1 MEYSFK
7 ELYDVV
13 LKATYPIEIGKR
25 KIQTGEVISSFDS
38 IQIADLRENKVIN
51 TASGGF
57 DNRGYVFW
65 ENTKGLDLIF
75 AQGVFSQE
83 QFALMNNANL
93 ISKENEHLLV
103 HKRVVKET
111 DENGD
116 RTIDSVMAQNVYDA
130 LTTKGYRVFFSRITL
145 EDKLGQEY
153 EPYIFAALNS
163 AKIML
168 AFGTN

>member
-83 QFALMNNANL
+83 
-93 ISKENEHLLV
+93 
-103 HKRVVKET
+103 
-111 DENGD
+111 
-116 RTIDSVMAQNVYDA
+116 
-130 LTTKGYRVFFSRITL
+130 
-145 EDKLGQEY
+145 
-153 EPYIFAALNS
+153 
-163 AKIML
+163 
-168 AFGTN
+168 